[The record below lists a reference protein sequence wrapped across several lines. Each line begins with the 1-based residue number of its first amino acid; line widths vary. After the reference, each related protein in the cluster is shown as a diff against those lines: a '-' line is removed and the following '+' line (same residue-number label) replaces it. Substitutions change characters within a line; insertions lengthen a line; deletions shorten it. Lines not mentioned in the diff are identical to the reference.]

1 MRVVFGVFYV
11 SPNLGREDSE
21 TQVVES
27 SGSRVTPAQT
37 EQELLKGCSQPL

>member
-1 MRVVFGVFYV
+1 MRVVFGVFCV

-27 SGSRVTPAQT
+27 SGRVTPAQT